1 MDSNKE
7 LAPQQNDM
15 TAATV
20 EAVLL
25 GGDLSKLTSEQRL
38 SYYQAVTKSLGLN
51 PLTKPF
57 DFITLNGKLTLYAK
71 RDCTDQLRA
80 LRGISI
86 TISDRSTLGDVYVV
100 TARASTPEGRT
111 DESTGA
117 VSIKGLAGEA
127 LANGYMKAETKA
139 KRRVTL
145 SIAGLGMLDET
156 EAQDVATM
164 QNGAQ
169 VNKATGEVLDKGS
182 VPDFAK
188 DLPAPKATDKQVA
201 FIERN
206 HKAVGLDSEGLWIII
221 DGIAPEAKTLNDLTQ
236 AQANKV
242 IAELK
247 AMHANQVEL
256 AKEKAAAEADD
267 AAKSDKEQ
275 VTA

>member
-7 LAPQQNDM
+7 LAPQNDM

-25 GGDLSKLTSEQRL
+25 GGDLSKLTPEQRL

-145 SIAGLGMLDET
+145 SIAGLGILDET
-156 EAQDVATM
+156 EAQDAVATV
-164 QNGAQ
+164 NGTQ
-169 VNKATGEVLDKGS
+169 VNKATGEVVQDA
-182 VPDFAK
+182 PDWARDQK
-188 DLPAPKATDKQVA
+188 PAKATDKQLA
-201 FIERN
+201 FIQRN
-206 HKAVGLDSEGLWIII
+206 FPAVGLDNEGLWIMI
-221 DGIAPEAKTLNDLTQ
+221 DEIVPGATKLDQLTQ
-236 AQANKV
+236 GQANKV
-242 IAELK
+242 IEELK
-247 AMHANQVEL
+247 ALHARQVEL
-256 AKEKAAAEADD
+256 AKEQEAAAKEEQNAAQAVEA
-267 AAKSDKEQ
+267 
-275 VTA
+275 

>member
-7 LAPQQNDM
+7 LAPQNDM

-145 SIAGLGMLDET
+145 SIAGLGILDET

-164 QNGAQ
+164 QSGAQ

-182 VPDFAK
+182 VPEWAK
-188 DLPAPKATDKQVA
+188 DQQPAKATDKQVA
-201 FIERN
+201 FIEHN

-221 DGIAPEAKTLNDLTQ
+221 DGIAPEAKTLNDLTM
-236 AQANKV
+236 AQASKV
-242 IAELK
+242 ITELK
-247 AMHANQVEL
+247 AMHANQVEM
-256 AKEKAAAEADD
+256 AKEQAAAEA
-267 AAKSDKEQ
+267 DKEQ

>member
-1 MDSNKE
+1 MDGNKE
-7 LAPQQNDM
+7 LAPQNDM

-25 GGDLSKLTSEQRL
+25 GGDLSKLNSEQRL

-86 TISDRSTLGDVYVV
+86 TISDRSTVADVYVV
-100 TARASTPEGRT
+100 TARANTPEGRT

-127 LANGYMKAETKA
+127 LANAYMKAETKA

-156 EAQDVATM
+156 EAQDVVTM
-164 QNGAQ
+164 TNGAQ
-169 VNKATGEVLDKGS
+169 VNKATGEVQDKDNP
-182 VPDFAK
+182 PDWAK
-188 DLPAPKATDKQVA
+188 DQQPVKATDKQVA

-206 HKAVGLDSEGLWIII
+206 FPAVGLDSEGLWIII
-221 DGIAPEAKTLNDLTQ
+221 DGIAPDAKTLDDLTQ

-247 AMHANQVEL
+247 AMHANQVKL
-256 AKEKAAAEADD
+256 AKEAQEAAA
-267 AAKSDKEQ
+267 KEG
-275 VTA
+275 VA

>member
-1 MDSNKE
+1 MGTDGKE
-7 LAPQQNDM
+7 LAQQKDM

-100 TARASTPEGRT
+100 TARANTPEGRT

-156 EAQDVATM
+156 EAQDVVTM
-164 QNGAQ
+164 ENGTT
-169 VNKATGEVLDKGS
+169 VNKATGEVQ
-182 VPDFAK
+182 AK
-188 DLPAPKATDKQVA
+188 APVKAPAGKPQTDPNSKATEAQCT
-201 FIERN
+201 FIQHN
-206 HKAVGLDSEGLWIII
+206 FPVVGMSSDDLWQFIAMFAPAAKALM
-221 DGIAPEAKTLNDLTQ
+221 DLTHGQATEVIDYIKNLHQ
-236 AQANKV
+236 AQMDLA
-242 IAELK
+242 AEQAKGALT
-247 AMHANQVEL
+247 
-256 AKEKAAAEADD
+256 AKEGVA
-267 AAKSDKEQ
+267 
-275 VTA
+275 

>member
-7 LAPQQNDM
+7 LAMQNDM

-25 GGDLSKLTSEQRL
+25 GGDLSKLTPEQRL
-38 SYYQAVTKSLGLN
+38 AYYQAVTKSLGLN

-57 DFITLNGKLTLYAK
+57 DFITLNSKLVLYAK

-156 EAQDVATM
+156 EAQDVVTM
-164 QNGAQ
+164 ANGAQ
-169 VNKATGEVLDKGS
+169 VVKGTGEVQDKGS
-182 VPDFAK
+182 VPAWAK
-188 DLPAPKATDKQVA
+188 DNDTATPLQQN
-201 FIERN
+201 FIQHN
-206 HKAVGLDSEGLWIII
+206 YKAVGLDEEGLWLIINSKAKDVTKLEQLTKLQATMVI
-221 DGIAPEAKTLNDLTQ
+221 D
-236 AQANKV
+236 
-242 IAELK
+242 ELK
-247 AMHANQVEL
+247 ALHKQQVDL
-256 AKEKAAAEADD
+256 AKEAKAAKQLEANDV
-267 AAKSDKEQ
+267 DKG

>member
-1 MDSNKE
+1 MDNNSKD
-7 LAPQQNDM
+7 LAVNDM

-86 TISDRSTLGDVYVV
+86 TINDRATLGDVYVV
-100 TARASTPEGRT
+100 TARAVDRDGRT

-117 VSIKGLAGEA
+117 VSIKGLAGDA
-127 LANGYMKAETKA
+127 LANAYMKAETKA

-169 VNKATGEVLDKGS
+169 VSKATGEVVQDI
-182 VPDFAK
+182 PDFAK
-188 DLPAPKATDKQVA
+188 DPQPATATQKQIA
-201 FIERN
+201 FIQHN
-206 HKAVGLDSEGLWIII
+206 FTAVGLDNEGLWAMISKY
-221 DGIAPEAKTLNDLTQ
+221 APAATTLADLTMKQ
-236 AQANKV
+236 ASKV
-242 IAELK
+242 IDDLK
-247 AMHANQVEL
+247 ALHANQVEQ
-256 AKEKAAAEADD
+256 AREAQQGVS
-267 AAKSDKEQ
+267 A
-275 VTA
+275 